1 MEPVQPANVDPFARA
16 FLARL
21 QERPEADRFVL
32 GGYFAL
38 QHYLDY
44 RETHDIAVWWRGR
57 VDAAALQAAREAF
70 AEPAREFGYTM
81 RERSWG
87 GEIVSFEALHNG
99 SKVFSFQIAL
109 RTIELAEPTRSPW
122 GRIPL
127 ESLDDN
133 IGAKMTALVNR
144 GAPRDFV
151 DIKAIV
157 DARLATS
164 ARCWELWRAK
174 NPGATIDEGRLALHN
189 HLASLA
195 ARLPIERIPQERR
208 ASAQALREWF
218 RDEFTAAGDGGQ
230 IVTVIDGSLYPDVPV
245 PVELAADGDRA
256 DYVLRVCAAW
266 DYGIPPEPET
276 VALLRDWRRIFDA
289 FPSPRSRSYHAFRA
303 FFAWP
308 AIEIPPTSILAR
320 WEELDALEERDDPAR
335 SLV

>member
-1 MEPVQPANVDPFARA
+1 
-16 FLARL
+16 
-21 QERPEADRFVL
+21 
-32 GGYFAL
+32 
-38 QHYLDY
+38 
-44 RETHDIAVWWRGR
+44 
-57 VDAAALQAAREAF
+57 
-70 AEPAREFGYTM
+70 
-81 RERSWG
+81 
-87 GEIVSFEALHNG
+87 
-99 SKVFSFQIAL
+99 
-109 RTIELAEPTRSPW
+109 
-122 GRIPL
+122 
-127 ESLDDN
+127 
-133 IGAKMTALVNR
+133 MTALVNR

-289 FPSPRSRSYHAFRA
+289 FPLPRSRSYHAFRA